1 MAKYYGI
8 KEQKEA
14 QAYIRLRLENEYAM
28 DNAVDDLMTSF
39 VKMYL
44 DLLYSGASQEEL
56 DALIDA
62 LALQL
67 LDDCETLAVD
77 EHEKNR
83 TGIIAFITK
92 EWNGKTLGERIGERC
107 KTFANEI
114 FLLFIVGGL
123 LGKAKDAILSS
134 ILQNWNKPYQNPLIS
149 EAKELASKGKITV
162 PVSLEQPHYGH
173 GVLISSHDAIADM
186 TRYAVMQGWGWHDY
200 TEHKEEAIGYV
211 VQRGSSFP
219 CDICDGYVGYHE
231 IDDEEGL
238 PMYHNHCRCYVIWVY
253 NKEAL

>member
-14 QAYIRLRLENEYAM
+14 QDYIRQRLENEYAM
-28 DNAVDDLMTSF
+28 DNAVDDVMASF

-56 DALIDA
+56 DALIDD

-83 TGIIAFITK
+83 QDIIAFITK
-92 EWNGKTLGERIGERC
+92 EWNGMTLDERIRERC
-107 KTFANEI
+107 KTFADEI
-114 FLLFIVGGL
+114 FLLFVVGRL
-123 LGKAKDAILSS
+123 LGKAESAIRSS
-134 ILQNWNKPYQNPLIS
+134 IIQNWNKPYQNPLID
-149 EAKELASKGKITV
+149 EAKEFAAKGKITV
-162 PVSLEQPHYGH
+162 PVSLEQPHFGQ
-173 GVLISSHDAIADM
+173 GVPISSHKAIGDI
-186 TRYAVMQGWGWHDY
+186 TRYAVVQGWGWHDY
-200 TEHKEEAIGYV
+200 TEHKEDAVGYV

-219 CDICDGYVGYHE
+219 CDVCDSHVGYHE
-231 IDDEEGL
+231 IDDEDNL
-238 PMYHNHCRCYVIWVY
+238 PMFHNHCRCYVIWVY
-253 NKEAL
+253 NREAL